1 MNWPAILST
10 ASALGGLTVLI
21 AVVTLPW
28 SLKKLRSETKK
39 TDADTVQVITDA
51 SGKVVVN
58 LSAQLDRMQA
68 HVDRLDKKLEERDA
82 REEQQERRLIIH
94 EQWDRKVAERLRDL
108 GEPIPDPPPLYPDPV
123 R

>member
-1 MNWPAILST
+1 MSATDYAAWAGV
-10 ASALGGLTVLI
+10 ALGGSGIATMI
-21 AVVTLPW
+21 AVL
-28 SLKKLRSETKK
+28 LKARPEARKLEADATKGVADSAAALAQGFAEDMRSLRSEVAGLKSK
-39 TDADTVQVITDA
+39 LDAQE
-51 SGKVVVN
+51 
-58 LSAQLDRMQA
+58 L
-68 HVDRLDKKLEERDA
+68 